1 MSNSKYEVPTVQ
13 VDGVVKSVLDKYVGR
28 AIVGKEKYG
37 KTMDRKDLNKNE
49 WLTHLQEELMDA
61 TLYIEKLKRM
71 EEKLCVVF
79 VTNQKYLEKFYATC
93 SQLRSVGNYKGD
105 VCLIIGDD
113 LNNSEFRENE
123 FITKNNII
131 VKHYPDTQ
139 FTPEFLEKQKQL
151 NRESFWVEKLFQYHK
166 LYLFTDY
173 FKKWDYIFY
182 LDCGITILNDIT
194 PMMEIREK
202 NTLLAHSDSYPK
214 YNNNLDYQFDTFQP
228 EFQKLRE
235 TYSLNKDY
243 PQTTIMLFDTCL
255 IEDDM
260 RNKLWELAQTYPISV
275 TNDQGIIALHFTCI
289 NPVFKQIPM
298 KNNETYFYDYF
309 LRNYGEPYIMVKD
322 TVFGH

>member
-1 MSNSKYEVPTVQ
+1 MSNSEYEVPSVKI
-13 VDGVVKSVLDKYVGR
+13 DGVVKSVLEKYVGR

-37 KTMDRKDLNKNE
+37 KTMDRTDLNKTE

-151 NRESFWVEKLFQYHK
+151 MNPFGLKNF
-166 LYLFTDY
+166 FNTIN
-173 FKKWDYIFY
+173 YI
-182 LDCGITILNDIT
+182 C
-194 PMMEIREK
+194 
-202 NTLLAHSDSYPK
+202 LL
-214 YNNNLDYQFDTFQP
+214 
-228 EFQKLRE
+228 
-235 TYSLNKDY
+235 
-243 PQTTIMLFDTCL
+243 I
-255 IEDDM
+255 
-260 RNKLWELAQTYPISV
+260 ISKI
-275 TNDQGIIALHFTCI
+275 GIIFFTWTAES
-289 NPVFKQIPM
+289 Q
-298 KNNETYFYDYF
+298 F
-309 LRNYGEPYIMVKD
+309 LM
-322 TVFGH
+322 T